1 MSQIAVLLATYN
13 GIKYLPEMLDSLESQ
28 SCQEFVCYIHDD
40 GSTDGTVEQLQQWMK
55 GHPNQYHMIEG
66 PAQGSAKRNFLWML
80 SQVESKYYMFA
91 DQDDVWLPEKIEKS
105 FEKLRAMETEE
116 SKPYCIFTD
125 MYVVD
130 QRLQVIDESFIRY
143 IDRSPERVSLNQLLV
158 DNPAAGCTMMFN
170 RSLRDMALQ
179 IHDINHIEMHD
190 IWLLALAATHGEGHV
205 GVIKEPLVYYRQHD
219 ENEMGAVA
227 EHTAQKIV
235 RNLTDIYDG
244 EVFRRKRNF
253 IRQARNLAEQLS
265 LVKEVPETQ
274 KRFLS
279 EFANIASKR
288 KWQRIRFYKMHHID
302 RLHGTKWMYLWV

>member
-1 MSQIAVLLATYN
+1 M
-13 GIKYLPEMLDSLESQ
+13 
-28 SCQEFVCYIHDD
+28 
-40 GSTDGTVEQLQQWMK
+40 
-55 GHPNQYHMIEG
+55 
-66 PAQGSAKRNFLWML
+66 
-80 SQVESKYYMFA
+80 
-91 DQDDVWLPEKIEKS
+91 
-105 FEKLRAMETEE
+105 
-116 SKPYCIFTD
+116 
-125 MYVVD
+125 
-130 QRLQVIDESFIRY
+130 IDESFIRY
-143 IDRSPERVSLNQLLV
+143 IDRSPERVLLNQLLV

-190 IWLLALAATHGEGHV
+190 IWLLALAATHGAGHV

-235 RNLTDIYDG
+235 RNLSDIYDG

-253 IRQARNLAEQLS
+253 IRKARNLAEQLS

-274 KRFLS
+274 KKFLS
-279 EFANIASKR
+279 EFANIGSKR